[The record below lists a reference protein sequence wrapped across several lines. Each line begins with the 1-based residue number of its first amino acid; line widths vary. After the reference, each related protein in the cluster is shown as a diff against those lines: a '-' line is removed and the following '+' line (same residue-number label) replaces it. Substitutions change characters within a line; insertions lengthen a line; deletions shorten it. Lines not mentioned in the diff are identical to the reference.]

1 MGKSLL
7 LGCNGYTTIDS
18 SFHESS
24 ERVKAEGKKRAA
36 SSTWENTSRTID
48 LSQKSSMSNDS
59 QANFRG
65 MFQDRFD
72 RQFIPFTQ
80 PANAE
85 KTIVNV
91 RARYRKQPGVIC
103 ISAAFT
109 IYEDSTFFGSLAAV
123 VDRLNFCSVKYYALK
138 SIHAKYLLF
147 LFHFPSYF
155 PSLFY
160 LQQFS
165 NFLRNTEKPDNFS
178 SYATQQWSL
187 FQGRNFF
194 VAERRFTWYQD

>member
-1 MGKSLL
+1 
-7 LGCNGYTTIDS
+7 
-18 SFHESS
+18 
-24 ERVKAEGKKRAA
+24 
-36 SSTWENTSRTID
+36 
-48 LSQKSSMSNDS
+48 MSNDS

-123 VDRLNFCSVKYYALK
+123 ADRLNFCSIKYYALK

-155 PSLFY
+155 PSFFY

-165 NFLRNTEKPDNFS
+165 NFVRNTEKLENFS
-178 SYATQQWSL
+178 SYATHNS
-187 FQGRNFF
+187 GHFF
-194 VAERRFTWYQD
+194 KVEISSQLNEGSIGIRINCIIFEGSKMH

>member
-1 MGKSLL
+1 
-7 LGCNGYTTIDS
+7 
-18 SFHESS
+18 
-24 ERVKAEGKKRAA
+24 
-36 SSTWENTSRTID
+36 
-48 LSQKSSMSNDS
+48 MSNDS

-123 VDRLNFCSVKYYALK
+123 ADRLNFCSIKYYALK
-138 SIHAKYLLF
+138 SIRAKYLLF
-147 LFHFPSYF
+147 VFHFPSYF
-155 PSLFY
+155 PSFSH

-165 NFLRNTEKPDNFS
+165 NFVRNTEKPENFNS
-178 SYATQQWSL
+178 SH
-187 FQGRNFF
+187 FF
-194 VAERRFTWYQD
+194 KAEISSQLNEGSIGSRINCIIFEGSKMH